1 MTFPSLSQ
9 KQKFIFILPIFLIL
23 LIISG
28 AAAKIIIEKK
38 KGAKC
43 VGCPYS
49 ESNEDDCS
57 CNLVS
62 ENNKN

>member
-1 MTFPSLSQ
+1 MSNL
-9 KQKFIFILPIFLIL
+9 IVALVIL

-57 CNLVS
+57 CSVGS
-62 ENNKN
+62 EFDN